1 MLSNKP
7 FEELTL
13 FNMCEPNSGMTLKS
27 DLMSQWA
34 KQNWLPQHSDQ
45 DWMTLWTSEFCLHAD
60 VIEQFDRSMILPQG
74 YRFVGATEIEC
85 PVLPPNSQVDWQGR
99 ITYQAGAFIYRF
111 EPEGEGAVI
120 EALVMGTH
128 YADQSYYQV
137 TMACV
142 PRVFQPTW
150 TAFEQECYRLATAL
164 EPSNEVIIIG
174 GRANSFVPTVNWDE
188 IVLPEAL
195 KADLLE
201 DVRSFFTKGIS
212 IYKRL
217 NLKPFRK
224 LLLAG
229 VPGTGKTMICSALA
243 KWALEQ
249 NYVVIYVSSAYKGPH
264 DLYGSTFSKIQEA
277 LSVAASSQY
286 PSLIL
291 LEELDAYLH
300 PEEKAVVLNVLD
312 GSESTIN
319 DKGTLLIS
327 TTNYP
332 EAIDERVL
340 KRPGRLDRIF
350 IIPET
355 RAKTDAEQML
365 RQYLGSV
372 WQEEHRAVAA
382 DLVGYPGAF
391 IREVAVYALTQMAYD
406 DLQELPL
413 SVLRHSYNN
422 LKAQIE
428 ARDDFLK
435 QRVNGHAAENV
446 TA

>member
-45 DWMTLWTSEFCLHAD
+45 DWMTLWASEFCLHAD

-99 ITYQAGAFIYRF
+99 ITYQAGTFIYRF

-188 IVLPEAL
+188 MCAHSSL
-195 KADLLE
+195 KA
-201 DVRSFFTKGIS
+201 
-212 IYKRL
+212 
-217 NLKPFRK
+217 
-224 LLLAG
+224 
-229 VPGTGKTMICSALA
+229 SA
-243 KWALEQ
+243 
-249 NYVVIYVSSAYKGPH
+249 
-264 DLYGSTFSKIQEA
+264 STS
-277 LSVAASSQY
+277 
-286 PSLIL
+286 
-291 LEELDAYLH
+291 
-300 PEEKAVVLNVLD
+300 
-312 GSESTIN
+312 G
-319 DKGTLLIS
+319 
-327 TTNYP
+327 
-332 EAIDERVL
+332 
-340 KRPGRLDRIF
+340 
-350 IIPET
+350 
-355 RAKTDAEQML
+355 
-365 RQYLGSV
+365 
-372 WQEEHRAVAA
+372 
-382 DLVGYPGAF
+382 
-391 IREVAVYALTQMAYD
+391 
-406 DLQELPL
+406 
-413 SVLRHSYNN
+413 
-422 LKAQIE
+422 
-428 ARDDFLK
+428 
-435 QRVNGHAAENV
+435 
-446 TA
+446 